1 MSQSPVNNQNLRIL
15 LILIVTFAA
24 TVLFVPTSQA
34 KGAAQINS
42 VNASP
47 VDPHKDSS
55 EQNHHIAGFALIGV
69 GLMVIAGNVSPRLR
83 FLRYLWP
90 ALFILAGIFLAV
102 WSDAEIWPRGNVSWG
117 WLLHHDA
124 EARMHKVYAILLI
137 VMGILEYLR
146 ARGRLNRWW
155 QVWSFPLLALLGA
168 SLLLVHDHT
177 ASSGIDS
184 PEVRAYII
192 NPALDPEGNPL
203 SQSDR
208 EGPAAAATAPM
219 AASTS
224 DHASSMD
231 HDMMNMDH
239 ANMQMSDMPM
249 QNAPDSPHSHMAPAM
264 MRIEREHFWFMIVGI
279 AIGIF
284 KLLDDAK
291 FWRSSVVAHAWP
303 TLMIV
308 LGVLLTLYRE

>member
-1 MSQSPVNNQNLRIL
+1 MSSE
-15 LILIVTFAA
+15 T
-24 TVLFVPTSQA
+24 
-34 KGAAQINS
+34 
-42 VNASP
+42 SP

-55 EQNHHIAGFALIGV
+55 EFNHHMAGFALIGV
-69 GLMVIAGNVSPRLR
+69 GLLVIGGNLSTRLR

-102 WSDAEIWPRGNVSWG
+102 WSDAEIWPRGNLSWG

-137 VMGILEYLR
+137 VMGALEYLR
-146 ARGRLNRWW
+146 ARGRLSRLW
-155 QVWSFPLLALLGA
+155 QVWGFPLLALIGA

-177 ASSGIDS
+177 AGSGMDS

-192 NPALDPEGNPL
+192 NPALDPEGKPL
-203 SQSDR
+203 SKNS
-208 EGPAAAATAPM
+208 EGTKPTATDTPLTPSATNHPQG
-219 AASTS
+219 
-224 DHASSMD
+224 SMD

-239 ANMQMSDMPM
+239 STMQMSDKPM
-249 QNAPDSPHSHMAPAM
+249 QNTHGSPHSHMTPAM
-264 MRIEREHFWFMIVGI
+264 MRIEREHFWFMVVGI
-279 AIGIF
+279 AIGLF

-291 FWRSSVVAHAWP
+291 FWRSSIITQVWP
-303 TLMIV
+303 ALMIV